1 MINFFKGIVV
11 GIGGI
16 SPGLSGSVLLV
27 IFGLYQ
33 KTVDAIGSIFKNFKK
48 NLLYLIP
55 LFLGMGVG
63 VILFSKITD
72 FFLENFEMQTRYL
85 FFGLVVGTLPLFHK
99 EVKKN
104 GFAKKYYVYIAL
116 AALFGFVLFVI
127 NKDLF
132 PQVENPNFFQSMLL
146 GVAVAGSALVPGV
159 DSAVILS
166 SFGLYELWVSSVADL
181 NMTVLIPAAIG
192 VGVGVLTISFLMS
205 KLIKRFYTATF
216 SIVFGLFISI
226 IPRIFNG
233 SCVPQKNAATVVS
246 FILVFVGFAIS
257 YYLGDIP
264 KHNAW
269 LKEKFGKQA
278 VAAGDAESAATVDPI
293 ESKTKRNSDESQ
305 NEN

>member
-1 MINFFKGIVV
+1 MLNFLKGIVV

-33 KTVDAIGSIFKNFKK
+33 KTVDAIGTIFKNFKK
-48 NLLYLIP
+48 NLLFLIP

-63 VILFSKITD
+63 VVLFSKITD

-85 FFGLVVGTLPLFHK
+85 FLGLVVGTLPLFYK

-104 GFAKKYYVYIAL
+104 GFAKKYYFYIGA
-116 AALFGFVLFVI
+116 AALFGLLLFVV

-132 PQVENPNFFQSMLL
+132 PQVEDPNFLQSMLL
-146 GVAVAGSALVPGV
+146 GVAVAGSALIPGV

-181 NMTVLIPAAIG
+181 NLTVLFPAAIG
-192 VGVGVLTISFLMS
+192 VGLGVLVISFGMS

-226 IPRIFNG
+226 IPRVLNESCKPEPNG
-233 SCVPQKNAATVVS
+233 KTVLS
-246 FILVFVGFAIS
+246 FVLVIVGFAIS
-257 YYLGDIP
+257 FYLGDIP

-269 LKEKFGKQA
+269 LKRTFGKQ
-278 VAAGDAESAATVDPI
+278 ESTNRSEI
-293 ESKTKRNSDESQ
+293 EK
-305 NEN
+305 

>member
-1 MINFFKGIVV
+1 MINFLKGIVV

-33 KTVDAIGSIFKNFKK
+33 KVVDAIGSIFKNFKK
-48 NLLYLIP
+48 NLLFLIP

-63 VILFSKITD
+63 VVLFSKITD
-72 FFLENFEMQTRYL
+72 FFLETFEMQTRYL
-85 FFGLVVGTLPLFHK
+85 FLGLVVGTLPLFHK

-104 GFAKKYYVYIAL
+104 GFAKKYYIYITA
-116 AALFGFVLFVI
+116 AALFGLLLFVV

-132 PQVENPNFFQSMLL
+132 PQIEEPNFLQSVLL
-146 GVAVAGSALVPGV
+146 GVAVAGSALIPGV

-181 NMTVLIPAAIG
+181 KLTVLLPAAIG
-192 VGVGVLTISFLMS
+192 VGVGVLVISFGMS

-226 IPRIFNG
+226 IPRVLNE
-233 SCVPQKNAATVVS
+233 SCVPAWNGKTVLS
-246 FILVFVGFAIS
+246 FILVVVGFAIS
-257 YYLGDIP
+257 FYLGDIP

-269 LKEKFGKQA
+269 LKEKFGKK
-278 VAAGDAESAATVDPI
+278 TV
-293 ESKTKRNSDESQ
+293 
-305 NEN
+305 

>member
-1 MINFFKGIVV
+1 MLNFLKGIVV

-33 KTVDAIGSIFKNFKK
+33 KTVDAIGTIFKNFKK
-48 NLLYLIP
+48 NLLFLIP

-63 VILFSKITD
+63 VVLFSKITD

-85 FFGLVVGTLPLFHK
+85 FLGLVVGTLPLFHK

-104 GFAKKYYVYIAL
+104 GFAKKYYFYIGA
-116 AALFGFVLFVI
+116 AALFGLLLFVV

-132 PQVENPNFFQSMLL
+132 PQVEDPNFLQSMLL
-146 GVAVAGSALVPGV
+146 GVAVAGSALIPGV

-181 NMTVLIPAAIG
+181 NLTVLFPAAIG
-192 VGVGVLTISFLMS
+192 VGLGVLVISFGMS

-226 IPRIFNG
+226 IPRVLNESCKPEPNG
-233 SCVPQKNAATVVS
+233 KTVLS
-246 FILVFVGFAIS
+246 FVLVIVGFAIS
-257 YYLGDIP
+257 FYLGDIP

-269 LKEKFGKQA
+269 LKRTFGKQ
-278 VAAGDAESAATVDPI
+278 ESTNRSEI
-293 ESKTKRNSDESQ
+293 EK
-305 NEN
+305 

>member
-1 MINFFKGIVV
+1 MINFLKGIVV

-33 KTVDAIGSIFKNFKK
+33 KVVDAIGTIFKNFKK
-48 NLLYLIP
+48 NLLFLIP

-63 VILFSKITD
+63 VVLFSKITD
-72 FFLENFEMQTRYL
+72 FFLGAFEMQTRYL
-85 FFGLVVGTLPLFHK
+85 FLGLVVGTLPLFHK

-104 GFAKKYYVYIAL
+104 GFAKKYYIYIAA
-116 AALFGFVLFVI
+116 AALFGLLLFVV

-132 PQVENPNFFQSMLL
+132 PQVENPNFLQSVLL
-146 GVAVAGSALVPGV
+146 GVAVAGSALIPGV

-181 NMTVLIPAAIG
+181 NLTVLFPAAIG
-192 VGVGVLTISFLMS
+192 VGLGVLVISFGMS

-226 IPRIFNG
+226 IPRVLNE
-233 SCVPQKNAATVVS
+233 SCVPAMNGKTAVS
-246 FILVFVGFAIS
+246 FVLTVVGFAIS
-257 YYLGDIP
+257 FYLGDIP

-269 LKEKFGKQA
+269 LKEKFGK
-278 VAAGDAESAATVDPI
+278 
-293 ESKTKRNSDESQ
+293 KTSL
-305 NEN
+305 

>member
-33 KTVDAIGSIFKNFKK
+33 RVVDAIGSIFKNFKK
-48 NLLYLIP
+48 NLLFLIP
-55 LFLGMGVG
+55 LFMGMGVG

-72 FFLENFEMQTRYL
+72 FFLNTFEMQTRYL
-85 FFGLVVGTLPLFHK
+85 FLGLVVGTLPLFHK

-104 GFAKKYYVYIAL
+104 GFAKKYYIYIAA
-116 AALFGFVLFVI
+116 AALFGFLLFIV

-132 PQVENPNFFQSMLL
+132 PQVEHPNFLQSVLL
-146 GVAVAGSALVPGV
+146 GVAVAGSALIPGV

-166 SFGLYELWVSSVADL
+166 SFGLYELWVSSVASL
-181 NMTVLIPAAIG
+181 NLTVLLPAAIG
-192 VGVGVLTISFLMS
+192 VGLGVLVISFLMS
-205 KLIKRFYTATF
+205 KLINRFYTATF

-226 IPRIFNG
+226 IPSVLDE
-233 SCVPQKNAATVVS
+233 SCVPAWDGKTVFS
-246 FILVFVGFAIS
+246 FVLTLVGFAIS
-257 YYLGDIP
+257 FYLGDIP

-269 LKEKFGKQA
+269 LKAKFAK
-278 VAAGDAESAATVDPI
+278 ES
-293 ESKTKRNSDESQ
+293 E
-305 NEN
+305 

>member
-1 MINFFKGIVV
+1 MINFLKGIVV

-33 KTVDAIGSIFKNFKK
+33 KVVDAIGTIFKNFKK
-48 NLLYLIP
+48 NLLFLIP

-63 VILFSKITD
+63 VVLFSKITD
-72 FFLENFEMQTRYL
+72 YFLGAFEMQTRYL
-85 FFGLVVGTLPLFHK
+85 FLGLVVGTLPLFHK

-104 GFAKKYYVYIAL
+104 GFAKKYYIYIAA
-116 AALFGFVLFVI
+116 AALFGLLLFVV

-132 PQVENPNFFQSMLL
+132 PQVENPNFLQSVLL
-146 GVAVAGSALVPGV
+146 GVAVAGSALIPGV

-181 NMTVLIPAAIG
+181 NLTVLLPAAIG
-192 VGVGVLTISFLMS
+192 VGLGVLVISFGMS

-226 IPRIFNG
+226 IPRVLNE
-233 SCVPQKNAATVVS
+233 SCVPAMNGKTVLS
-246 FILVFVGFAIS
+246 FVLVIVGFAIS
-257 YYLGDIP
+257 FYLGDIP

-269 LKEKFGKQA
+269 LKEKFGKNKKA
-278 VAAGDAESAATVDPI
+278 
-293 ESKTKRNSDESQ
+293 
-305 NEN
+305 

>member
-1 MINFFKGIVV
+1 MINFLKGIVV

-33 KTVDAIGSIFKNFKK
+33 RVVDAIGSIFKNFKK
-48 NLLYLIP
+48 NLLFLIP

-72 FFLENFEMQTRYL
+72 FFLETFEMQTRYL
-85 FFGLVVGTLPLFHK
+85 FLGLVVGTLPLFHK

-104 GFAKKYYVYIAL
+104 GFAKKYYIYIAA
-116 AALFGFVLFVI
+116 AALFGFLLFVI

-132 PQVENPNFFQSMLL
+132 PQVENPNFVQSMLL
-146 GVAVAGSALVPGV
+146 GVAVAGSSLIPGV

-181 NMTVLIPAAIG
+181 NLTVLLPAALG
-192 VGVGVLTISFLMS
+192 VGLGVLVISFFMS

-226 IPRIFNG
+226 IPRVLNE
-233 SCVPQKNAATVVS
+233 SCVPEMNVRTVVS
-246 FILVFVGFAIS
+246 FILVPIGFAIS
-257 YYLGDIP
+257 FYLGDIP

-269 LKEKFGKQA
+269 LK
-278 VAAGDAESAATVDPI
+278 
-293 ESKTKRNSDESQ
+293 KTFRKKEVN
-305 NEN
+305 

>member
-1 MINFFKGIVV
+1 MINFLKGIVV

-33 KTVDAIGSIFKNFKK
+33 KVVDAIGSIFKNFKK
-48 NLLYLIP
+48 NLLFLIP

-63 VILFSKITD
+63 VVLFSKITD
-72 FFLENFEMQTRYL
+72 FFLETFEMQTRYL
-85 FFGLVVGTLPLFHK
+85 FLGLVVGTLPLFHK

-104 GFAKKYYVYIAL
+104 GFAKKYYIYIAA
-116 AALFGFVLFVI
+116 AALFGLLLFVV

-132 PQVENPNFFQSMLL
+132 PQIEEPNFLQSVLL
-146 GVAVAGSALVPGV
+146 GVAVAGSALIPGV

-181 NMTVLIPAAIG
+181 NLTVLLPAAIG
-192 VGVGVLTISFLMS
+192 VGLGVLVISFGMS

-226 IPRIFNG
+226 IPRVLNE
-233 SCVPQKNAATVVS
+233 SCVPAWNGKTVLS
-246 FILVFVGFAIS
+246 FILVVVGFAIS
-257 YYLGDIP
+257 FYLGDIP

-269 LKEKFGKQA
+269 LKEKFGK
-278 VAAGDAESAATVDPI
+278 
-293 ESKTKRNSDESQ
+293 KTA
-305 NEN
+305 

>member
-1 MINFFKGIVV
+1 MINFLKGIVV

-33 KTVDAIGSIFKNFKK
+33 KVVDAIGSIFKNFKK
-48 NLLYLIP
+48 NLLFLIP

-72 FFLENFEMQTRYL
+72 FFLETFEMQTRYL
-85 FFGLVVGTLPLFHK
+85 FLGLVVGTLPLFHK

-104 GFAKKYYVYIAL
+104 GFSKKYYIYIVA
-116 AALFGFVLFVI
+116 AALFGFLLFIV

-146 GVAVAGSALVPGV
+146 GVAVAGSALIPGV

-181 NMTVLIPAAIG
+181 NLTVLFPAAIG
-192 VGVGVLTISFLMS
+192 VGIGVLVISFGMS
-205 KLIKRFYTATF
+205 RLIKRFYTATF
-216 SIVFGLFISI
+216 SVVFGLFISI
-226 IPRIFNG
+226 IPRVLNE
-233 SCVPQKNAATVVS
+233 SCVPALNVKTAVS
-246 FILVFVGFAIS
+246 FLLVVVGFAIS
-257 YYLGDIP
+257 FYLGDIP

-269 LKEKFGKQA
+269 LKYKFGK
-278 VAAGDAESAATVDPI
+278 
-293 ESKTKRNSDESQ
+293 KRT
-305 NEN
+305 